1 MLTLVVFPAMCRVT
15 RPAKPSTSITMSGMI
30 VRRRSVVWKLVG
42 KRHSRGMSVK
52 MSSWIRPI
60 HLRSDEKKAGNLICA
75 ELGSTEGEGERGKAE
90 RGGMAGGLYGRML
103 HWRGGSTHR
112 EDGAHLREHLDQR
125 QEDLATD
132 EHDRGIVGAAGVADR
147 GVIGVAGVADC
158 RVIGVAGVAD
168 CRVVG
173 VAGDGG
179 GALGVAGVIDL
190 QPLPVLDG
198 LSLQLGDGGVHG
210 LLAPA
215 AQQDDAADDHAHD
228 EGDGQGEGDA
238 HLWNGEERGGRGG

>member
-1 MLTLVVFPAMCRVT
+1 
-15 RPAKPSTSITMSGMI
+15 
-30 VRRRSVVWKLVG
+30 
-42 KRHSRGMSVK
+42 
-52 MSSWIRPI
+52 
-60 HLRSDEKKAGNLICA
+60 
-75 ELGSTEGEGERGKAE
+75 
-90 RGGMAGGLYGRML
+90 ML

-132 EHDRGIVGAAGVADR
+132 EHDRGIVGAASVADR

-158 RVIGVAGVAD
+158 RV
-168 CRVVG
+168 VG
-173 VAGDGG
+173 AAGDGG

-215 AQQDDAADDHAHD
+215 AQQDDATDDHAHD